1 MISGRAPGSSG
12 DGGGGSGIP
21 HKSAPAPAV
30 GAFIDSVRVE
40 FAQLGLLGTIAIV
53 AVAIAIAII
62 LMWYWR
68 S

>member
-12 DGGGGSGIP
+12 GGGGGTP
-21 HKSAPAPAV
+21 HKSAPVPAV
-30 GAFIDSVRVE
+30 GAFIDSVRVD
-40 FAQLGLLGTIAIV
+40 FAQLGLWGTVAIV
-53 AVAIAIAII
+53 TVAIAIVII